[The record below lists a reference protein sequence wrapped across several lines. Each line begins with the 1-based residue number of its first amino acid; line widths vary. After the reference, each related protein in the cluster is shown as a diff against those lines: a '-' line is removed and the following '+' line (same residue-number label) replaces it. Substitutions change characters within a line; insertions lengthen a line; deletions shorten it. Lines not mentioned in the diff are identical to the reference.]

1 MTPLYLQQCAQ
12 RVEKALTTH
21 FNLLDKIQQKK
32 SAASPAL
39 IQAMRYGTLGGG
51 KRIRA
56 ALVYAAAESCE
67 QPLAASAIDDLAC
80 SIELIHAYS
89 LIHDDLPAMDNDSY
103 RRGNPSCHIRFGEGI
118 AILAGDTLQVYAF
131 ELLANN
137 KQIPP
142 QLRLDI
148 IDIIAKAI
156 GISGMAGGQS
166 MDIITDGQ
174 NIDEDYV
181 RRTHL
186 AKTAQLIK
194 ASVLIG
200 AIVESNASNW
210 QSLVSFA
217 EHIGLCFQIKDDL
230 LDHSPTAAK
239 KQANDQGVNY
249 VTAVGLKKTNKI
261 MQALYKQ
268 AIMDLNQ
275 WQNTQSLMPLAEY
288 TVNRTV

>member
-21 FNLLDKIQQKK
+21 FNLLDKIQKKK

-174 NIDEDYV
+174 NINEDYV

-200 AIVESNASNW
+200 AIGESNASNW

-249 VTAVGLKKTNKI
+249 VTAVGLKETNKI